1 MLKTLA
7 ALKQKEENYALE
19 KKREPMDPYKEIPYG
34 VDVGTRMEH
43 LKARRRLF
51 NTKAGGAVAAC
62 GSKLSN
68 TASRIII
75 ERRGIP
81 EAHDGVGVEKKEI
94 KALNPWTI
102 ATLIKT
108 RLSKMNQNLHE
119 KEHNVEEETKET
131 GENVEGENPEGN
143 EEENPEDVNAA
154 VPAKT
159 SPWKRLTF

>member
-1 MLKTLA
+1 M
-7 ALKQKEENYALE
+7 
-19 KKREPMDPYKEIPYG
+19 
-34 VDVGTRMEH
+34 
-43 LKARRRLF
+43 
-51 NTKAGGAVAAC
+51 
-62 GSKLSN
+62 
-68 TASRIII
+68 
-75 ERRGIP
+75 
-81 EAHDGVGVEKKEI
+81 GVEKKEI